1 MGPGL
6 PRTGALA
13 RRLTSVVDEWAP
25 DYPVQ
30 GRWPVGWCRWAT
42 NGSRTVSDFLH
53 YKLLLCR
60 PGTPLSYVDLCSG
73 PTHHPLLHRLPDYP
87 EPYSISY
94 IGIHYCGTRNTFPLI
109 SEFDLHSWPAHLPHV
124 VPPPPILRTLLEF
137 LLLETRVTFVNPRN
151 PPTSLP
157 QRLR

>member
-1 MGPGL
+1 MYSEPISDSSLSPRNPPTSPTSSDDQRPSAEVPPPPGL
-6 PRTGALA
+6 PRT
-13 RRLTSVVDEWAP
+13 
-25 DYPVQ
+25 
-30 GRWPVGWCRWAT
+30 
-42 NGSRTVSDFLH
+42 VSDYLH
-53 YKLLLCR
+53 YKLLLWR
-60 PGTPLSYVDLCSG
+60 PGTPLLYFDLCSG